1 MSKKTMTGTTRQSAR
16 TSTEKKQKRESP
28 ARLSEE
34 EKLAK
39 YRKSNIKA
47 LNYKIN
53 FKAKTKRQQELF
65 DTIGDKEIT
74 ITKGSAGTGKSWTV
88 FSKALELL
96 ASPNNSYTKIIVLV
110 PTAQVEDIGFLPGDA
125 KQKIENSTLSDKYT
139 IIKLLNQS
147 NNNQGSEILGQ
158 LMNEGLLEFDC
169 VSFWRGRTIDNSIVC
184 VSESSS
190 LLPEFIFTI
199 LTRIGDS
206 SKYILSGDP
215 EQSDANDVQNKK
227 KIDGLTA
234 AFNKLKNVDEIGKV
248 IFTEEDEIVRNPIIR
263 KIINAWKSECKD

>member
-1 MSKKTMTGTTRQSAR
+1 MSKKQSLTGTTKQPSK
-16 TSTEKKQKRESP
+16 TTGEKKQKKEKQP
-28 ARLSEE
+28 KLSEE
-34 EKLAK
+34 EKFEK
-39 YRKSNIKA
+39 YGDKKNA
-47 LNYKIN
+47 LGYKLK
-53 FKAKTKRQQELF
+53 FKAKTDRQQELF
-65 DTIGDKEIT
+65 DTIENKEIT

-96 ASPNNSYTKIIVLV
+96 KNPNNPYKKIIILV
-110 PTAQVEDIGFLPGDA
+110 PTAQVEDIGFLPGDV

-139 IIKLLNQS
+139 MVKILNQD
-147 NNNQGSEILGQ
+147 NDGNGEKILEKLIDKGFI
-158 LMNEGLLEFDC
+158 EFDC

-199 LTRIGDS
+199 LTRIGES

-215 EQSDANDVQNKK
+215 EQSDANDVKNKR

-234 AFNKLKNVDEIGKV
+234 AFNKLKNVDEVGKV
-248 IFTEEDEIVRNPIIR
+248 IFTEDDEIVRNPIIR
-263 KIINAWKSECKD
+263 KIINAWKKEE